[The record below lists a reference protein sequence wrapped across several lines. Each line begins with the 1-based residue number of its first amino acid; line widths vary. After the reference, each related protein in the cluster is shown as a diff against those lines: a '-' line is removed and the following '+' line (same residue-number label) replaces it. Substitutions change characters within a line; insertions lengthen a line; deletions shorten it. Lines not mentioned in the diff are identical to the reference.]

1 MTVITGRPKHP
12 AHAHLG
18 RAEAGNKL
26 QHLFHRGWVEF
37 VTRGA
42 NTFVIKEKLK
52 MSRVGSPIYL
62 VPYIYCPS
70 SFHRATA
77 AVLSLDKAIRQGE
90 K

>member
-52 MSRVGSPIYL
+52 MSLPALAEWEALSILFLTSTALLPFI
-62 VPYIYCPS
+62 VPQL
-70 SFHRATA
+70 
-77 AVLSLDKAIRQGE
+77 LSYH
-90 K
+90 